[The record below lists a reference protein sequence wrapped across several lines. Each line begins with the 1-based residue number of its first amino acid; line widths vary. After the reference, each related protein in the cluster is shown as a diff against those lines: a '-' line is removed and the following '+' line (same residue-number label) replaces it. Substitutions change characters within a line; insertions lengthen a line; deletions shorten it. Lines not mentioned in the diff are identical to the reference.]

1 MRTASTRAIRPSTML
16 MVAGVCLAMLG
27 IVLVISIGALG
38 LLLFGPALAV
48 FAIGLAL
55 ARPRAPRG

>member
-1 MRTASTRAIRPSTML
+1 ML
-16 MVAGVCLAMLG
+16 MVAGLCLAVLCV
-27 IVLVISIGALG
+27 VLVASIGALG

-55 ARPRAPRG
+55 ARPRSPRT